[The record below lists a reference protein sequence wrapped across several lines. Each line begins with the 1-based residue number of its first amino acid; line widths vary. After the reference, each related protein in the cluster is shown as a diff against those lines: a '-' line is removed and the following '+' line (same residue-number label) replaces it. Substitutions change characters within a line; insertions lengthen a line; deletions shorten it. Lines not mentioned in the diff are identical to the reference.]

1 MKGSSQIRL
10 NLIDTMENFKN
21 FRISVNDKDNFGQIY
36 NKIIKIIEKDKSN
49 IVRSKLKEFVKKM
62 EKSESFK
69 NS

>member
-62 EKSESFK
+62 EKSESSK